1 MIRRSGAWLVA
12 ATVFMLVNAGGGVYA
27 AIMREPIH
35 AAVHGLLTLV
45 GLYAMY
51 RISQS
56 RTGQPATSLPLESA
70 RIDSLQQSVDAV
82 ALEVERIGEAQRF
95 DAKIRAERRD
105 APQ

>member
-1 MIRRSGAWLVA
+1 
-12 ATVFMLVNAGGGVYA
+12 MLVNAGGGVYA

-95 DAKIRAERRD
+95 DAKVRAERRD
-105 APQ
+105 VPQ